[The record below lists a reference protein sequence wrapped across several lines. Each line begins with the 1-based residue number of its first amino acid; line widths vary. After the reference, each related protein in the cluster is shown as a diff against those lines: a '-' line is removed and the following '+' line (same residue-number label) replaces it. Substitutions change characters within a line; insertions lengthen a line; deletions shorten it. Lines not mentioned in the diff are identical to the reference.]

1 MNPNSVRY
9 LACDGETSL
18 GVAVK
23 RDVVGSGGRERG
35 GKMQPFVWNVLQPKQ
50 NKQHLNYN
58 TGSPKVGPAKHFETN
73 PSVQNHPVSGGSPE
87 KAQQKG
93 KDSRK
98 DSIGLCFRRLC
109 LANVKTVKVYRE
121 LVGTG

>member
-1 MNPNSVRY
+1 MGCNTQDTLPLKPNSVRY

-23 RDVVGSGGRERG
+23 HDVAGSGGRERG

-50 NKQHLNYN
+50 NKQHPNYS
-58 TGSPKVGPAKHFETN
+58 TGSPKVGPAKHFE
-73 PSVQNHPVSGGSPE
+73 G
-87 KAQQKG
+87 
-93 KDSRK
+93 
-98 DSIGLCFRRLC
+98 IGLCFRRLS

-121 LVGTG
+121 LVGTGRLMPNLRQTWRLTGG